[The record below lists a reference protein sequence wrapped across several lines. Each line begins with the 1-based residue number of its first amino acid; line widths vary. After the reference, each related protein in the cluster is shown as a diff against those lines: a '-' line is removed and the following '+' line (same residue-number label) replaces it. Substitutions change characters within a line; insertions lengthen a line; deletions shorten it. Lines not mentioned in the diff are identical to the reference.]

1 MTANRAAP
9 DDRRFSR
16 PANGSD
22 AAAGG
27 PAIDFAFLARQ
38 TGGDAALA
46 AALLDLFDRQS
57 AALLARLSEP
67 GATAD
72 RRADLAHTLRG
83 SAVSIGAGAAARAAQ
98 ALEALLAR
106 GENEGPALEQALAR
120 LAAAIDEARAA
131 IAARRG

>member
-1 MTANRAAP
+1 MIAHRAAP
-9 DDRRFSR
+9 DDRRRSS
-16 PANGSD
+16 PAEGSD

-27 PAIDFAFLARQ
+27 PAIDFAFLDRQ
-38 TGGDAALA
+38 TAGDAALA
-46 AALLDLFDRQS
+46 AELLDLFDRQS

-67 GATAD
+67 GATAI

-83 SAVSIGAGAAARAAQ
+83 SAASVGAGAAARAAQ

-106 GENEGPALEQALAR
+106 GASEGPALEEAFAR
-120 LAAAIDEARAA
+120 LAAAIGEARAA